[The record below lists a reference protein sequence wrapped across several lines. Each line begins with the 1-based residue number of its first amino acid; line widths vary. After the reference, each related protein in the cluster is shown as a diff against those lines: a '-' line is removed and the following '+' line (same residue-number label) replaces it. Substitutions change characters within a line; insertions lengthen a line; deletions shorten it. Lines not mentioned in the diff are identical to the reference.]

1 MKDGGATGGPLSK
14 QQLRVWLNLL
24 KVNRRIEAELRS
36 RLRLQFATTL
46 PRFDVMSALYR
57 HDHGLILSALSSM
70 LMVSNGNI
78 TGIVERLVEDGL
90 IVREPVPGD
99 RRAARV
105 RLTDKGRAEFGRQA
119 KVHEAWVAELL
130 GGLDRDDTAVVLEM
144 LSRIRLNETENTDD

>member
-1 MKDGGATGGPLSK
+1 MKDGGATSGPLSK

-36 RLRLQFATTL
+36 RLRRQFATTL

-57 HDHGLILSALSSM
+57 HADGLILSALSSM

-90 IVREPVPGD
+90 ILREPVPGD

-105 RLTDKGRAEFGRQA
+105 RLTDKGRAEFARQA

-130 GGLDRDDTAVVLEM
+130 GGLDREDTAVILEM